1 MLKKFVV
8 CFQDSFLM
16 SENINNTRSVNV
28 HSDII
33 SEPLS
38 SYLLSEQYYSYIL
51 HWQLIETLDPVDI
64 SFWTCIAYYLSKC

>member
-8 CFQDSFLM
+8 CFQDNFLM
-16 SENINNTRSVNV
+16 SENINNTRRVNV

-38 SYLLSEQYYSYIL
+38 SYLLSEQYYFYIL
-51 HWQLIETLDPVDI
+51 RWQLIETLDPVDI

>member
-38 SYLLSEQYYSYIL
+38 SYLLSGQYYSYIL